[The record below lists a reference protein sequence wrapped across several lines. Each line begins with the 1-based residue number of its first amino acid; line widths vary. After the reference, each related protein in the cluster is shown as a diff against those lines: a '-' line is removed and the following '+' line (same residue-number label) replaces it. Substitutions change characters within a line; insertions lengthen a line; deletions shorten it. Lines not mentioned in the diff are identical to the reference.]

1 MVEVDIYIVVFS
13 VHGDLVTV
21 KHILVPCI
29 VNSLTVPVNDY
40 MTTLMDAHSDGVL
53 VFEDSVLTLDNRVIS
68 LLSH

>member
-21 KHILVPCI
+21 KHILVPSI
-29 VNSLTVPVNDY
+29 VNSLAVPVNDY